1 VLSLFPGLLLM
12 AAALGSLDR
21 LVGATVAER
30 SEAAVVRFLSEVLT
44 DRASGVVAAVHDL
57 FERERGGLMTT
68 ALLLGLWV
76 LMRGFAAVIRALDR
90 IYGQRERRGLLEL
103 AVTQL
108 GFALG
113 SIAAGALLLS
123 MLVVGPLFGHGP
135 ALAARLGLG
144 GLFGFA
150 WSWLRGPL
158 AIALLIVWSAT
169 LYRWGPSGGSPWKR
183 GLPGALGAALMWV
196 GVSIGFRTYLHTIG
210 AMNQVFGVLGGG
222 LILLVWLYL
231 LNLALLLGAA
241 LNVVM
246 WEMETPAP
254 ADPIDDS
261 RG

>member
-1 VLSLFPGLLLM
+1 VLSLFPGLLLV

-21 LVGATVAER
+21 LVGATIAER
-30 SEAAVVRFLSEVLT
+30 SEAAVVRLLGEVLT

-68 ALLLGLWV
+68 ALVLGVWV

-90 IYGQRERRGLLEL
+90 IYGQRERRRLLEL

-113 SIAAGALLLS
+113 SIVAFTLLLS

-135 ALAARLGLG
+135 ALAARLGFG
-144 GLFGFA
+144 DLFGFA
-150 WSWLRGPL
+150 WSWLRAPV
-158 AIALLIVWSAT
+158 AFALLVVWAAT
-169 LYRWGPSGGSPWKR
+169 LYRWGPSGGSPWKH
-183 GLPGALGAALMWV
+183 GLPGAIGASFLWIV
-196 GVSIGFRTYLHTIG
+196 VSIGFRTYLHTIG

-246 WEMETPAP
+246 RAADAPSPAGLP
-254 ADPIDDS
+254 DDS